1 MPFLRGTTPI
11 WGTQNLPGRFKD
23 VRRAKVPPMGAI
35 NTLPLYNYTEG
46 SPSPFRQSRVVRFPC
61 GREENMAMYH
71 YTKSTRSQS
80 LTVVESTISDL
91 RA

>member
-1 MPFLRGTTPI
+1 MR
-11 WGTQNLPGRFKD
+11 
-23 VRRAKVPPMGAI
+23 AI
-35 NTLPLYNYTEG
+35 NTLPLYNCTEG

-80 LTVVESTISDL
+80 LTVVERTIFDP
-91 RA
+91 RAKSASFYTCNTVVLYTRLIWAGLPMLLQAH

>member
-1 MPFLRGTTPI
+1 
-11 WGTQNLPGRFKD
+11 
-23 VRRAKVPPMGAI
+23 MGAI
-35 NTLPLYNYTEG
+35 NTLPQYNCTEG

-71 YTKSTRSQS
+71 YTKSTHSQS
-80 LTVVESTISDL
+80 LTVVERTISDL